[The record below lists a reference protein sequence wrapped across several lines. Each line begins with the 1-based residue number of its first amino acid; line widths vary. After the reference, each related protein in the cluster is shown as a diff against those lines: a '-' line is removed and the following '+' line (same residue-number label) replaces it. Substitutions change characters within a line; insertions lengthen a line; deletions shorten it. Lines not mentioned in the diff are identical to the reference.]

1 MRSIIPVFLALLLAS
16 SGALGQSNSTS
27 FDDHLTAALR
37 SLVADSSANQTS
49 YRFFMEMQQ
58 KIDLVN
64 LTTDGVQKIYTHSFG
79 FGSANVTERALKMS
93 LTSLTYDEADAEN
106 ASVMAIDEYL
116 INDTIYMKL
125 DGNWTA
131 LKMPSVSE
139 AWASQSTM
147 AQQLEMINQSRLTL
161 IGSEMVDGQDCY
173 KVRADM
179 DLGSMAGEL
188 SSEATSLVPMQGMNY
203 SEIFSNMSL
212 GIYYWISKDSHL
224 LKKTDIVETFL
235 MTPDSFGV
243 PADQSEAQE
252 MRITAE
258 VSMLFQG
265 YNENIAIKLPPEA
278 EAAKPFPMGFMDSAQ
293 SGAVVLEGNVTVGDD
308 APPNETNE
316 TSSEKSTA

>member
-1 MRSIIPVFLALLLAS
+1 
-16 SGALGQSNSTS
+16 
-27 FDDHLTAALR
+27 
-37 SLVADSSANQTS
+37 
-49 YRFFMEMQQ
+49 MEMQQ

-64 LTTDGVQKIYTHSFG
+64 LTTDDVQKIYTHSFG

-106 ASVMAIDEYL
+106 ASAMAIEEYL
-116 INDTIYMKL
+116 LNDTIYMKL

-179 DLGSMAGEL
+179 DMGGIAGQL

-203 SEIFSNMSL
+203 SELFSNMSI
-212 GIYYWISKDSHL
+212 GVYYWISKDTHL
-224 LKKTDIVETFL
+224 LKKTDILETFV
-235 MTPDSFGV
+235 MTPESFGV
-243 PADQSEAQE
+243 PANQSETQE

-258 VSMLFQG
+258 VSMLFKG

-278 EAAKPFPMGFMDSAQ
+278 EAARSFSSIFMESTESDTS
-293 SGAVVLEGNVTVGDD
+293 VLDGNVTAD
-308 APPNETNE
+308 AQSNETATENR
-316 TSSEKSTA
+316 T

>member
-1 MRSIIPVFLALLLAS
+1 MRSIIPVFLALLLAC

-37 SLVADSSANQTS
+37 SLVADSSANLTS

-64 LTTDGVQKIYTHSFG
+64 LTTDDVQKIYTHSFG

-106 ASVMAIDEYL
+106 ASVMAIEEYL
-116 INDTIYMKL
+116 LNDTIYMKL

-131 LKMPSVSE
+131 LNMPSVSE

-173 KVRADM
+173 KIRADM
-179 DLGSMAGEL
+179 DMGSIAGQL

-203 SEIFSNMSL
+203 TELFSNMSI
-212 GIYYWISKDSHL
+212 GVYYWISKDTHL
-224 LKKTDIVETFL
+224 LKKTDMVETFL
-235 MTPDSFGV
+235 MTPESFGV
-243 PADQSEAQE
+243 PANQSETQE

-258 VSMLFQG
+258 VSMLFKG

-278 EAAKPFPMGFMDSAQ
+278 EAARSFSSIFMESTESDTS
-293 SGAVVLEGNVTVGDD
+293 VLEGNVTAGDD
-308 APPNETNE
+308 AQSNETATENR
-316 TSSEKSTA
+316 T

>member
-1 MRSIIPVFLALLLAS
+1 MRSIIPVFLALLLAC

-37 SLVADSSANQTS
+37 SLVADSSANLTS

-64 LTTDGVQKIYTHSFG
+64 LTTDDVQKIYTHSFG

-106 ASVMAIDEYL
+106 ASVMAIEEYL
-116 INDTIYMKL
+116 LNDTIYMKL

-179 DLGSMAGEL
+179 DMGSIAGQL

-203 SEIFSNMSL
+203 SELFSNMSI
-212 GIYYWISKDSHL
+212 GVYYWISKDTHL
-224 LKKTDIVETFL
+224 LKKTDIVETFV
-235 MTPDSFGV
+235 MTPESFGV
-243 PADQSEAQE
+243 PANQSETQE

-258 VSMLFQG
+258 VSMLFKG

-278 EAAKPFPMGFMDSAQ
+278 EAARSFSSIFMESTESDT
-293 SGAVVLEGNVTVGDD
+293 AVLNGNVTAVDD
-308 APPNETNE
+308 VQSNETATENR
-316 TSSEKSTA
+316 T